1 MGRPEL
7 PQERVQLGRAPLAA
21 AGHAVAALALPG
33 IVVVVCGVPVETLA
47 TLLLR
52 EVGVDP
58 AHEFIFT
65 VIFILAP
72 ISLADCFSDGLFQ
85 SRCFAQKPA
94 VFTPSLV
101 QFSRARCLEM

>member
-33 IVVVVCGVPVETLA
+33 IVVVVCGVPIETLA

-52 EVGVDP
+52 KIRVDP
-58 AHEFIFT
+58 THS
-65 VIFILAP
+65 FILSF
-72 ISLADCFSDGLFQ
+72 I
-85 SRCFAQKPA
+85 RNI
-94 VFTPSLV
+94 
-101 QFSRARCLEM
+101 